1 MTTERYVDHIG
12 VLIMSL
18 FAIYA
23 KKNLLIFAIKLKN
36 YNIFHFQVH
45 PTTLIIEECKE
56 PYTVQLKLTPTIPV
70 RKNSDGHYVYVT
82 FYLPDGLWLVNN
94 KDKCIVE
101 IKETE
106 EVKVSI
112 GATCTTLHGLKNLKV
127 ISPKIMNQKG
137 FWSFYGLPT
146 IWVCIVFLFV
156 FYHSSST
163 VQRFIVFGTYF
174 KYFWPRNFKKLYLCC
189 YFQFLT
195 KLYLIGK
202 GKNQTFCK
210 KIFRSKE
217 THNIPQKKIIIQTRH
232 ISA

>member
-1 MTTERYVDHIG
+1 M
-12 VLIMSL
+12 
-18 FAIYA
+18 
-23 KKNLLIFAIKLKN
+23 
-36 YNIFHFQVH
+36 
-45 PTTLIIEECKE
+45 
-56 PYTVQLKLTPTIPV
+56 QLKLTPTIPV
-70 RKNSDGHYVYVT
+70 RKNSDGLYVYVT

-156 FYHSSST
+156 FFTILLLLFNVSLSSERILSIFDHATLKSYISAVMSSS
-163 VQRFIVFGTYF
+163 
-174 KYFWPRNFKKLYLCC
+174 L
-189 YFQFLT
+189 
-195 KLYLIGK
+195 
-202 GKNQTFCK
+202 
-210 KIFRSKE
+210 
-217 THNIPQKKIIIQTRH
+217 
-232 ISA
+232 